1 MKKRYLLLTLLFVAI
16 SLLFFTCKKE
26 VNSEDDVIIENLD
39 SISVE
44 VVEFIDNLPIENLSR
59 TDLTLENGNYIVDFL
74 MEYDYEFVQE
84 NPWILEFND
93 IVDDTLGDKHRCVN
107 NRATRYIT
115 GGITGNAGII
125 NLKNTVITEMV
136 GGCSHFMNDAQG
148 IPTSRIIREK
158 IADQNQ
164 RGLWYKYNGKRW
176 DEYSY
181 GMTEPRDGI
190 KKKCYG
196 LDCSGLVY
204 SGMNRIGFAVPIRK
218 VSDYYNVS
226 IWQNAL
232 RSFLA
237 KKTNFP
243 DEIKDNLKFE
253 KYEYSVNEFPSKTQ
267 MGDIVFCY
275 KGGSTTHMGLVTGG
289 KNVAQS
295 NGLQFPPT
303 AEDNYK
309 NGKRGPHLISAIGL
323 TSQGEHGFNFTKF
336 GVIRLVP
343 ILNDTHWRLNIKCEG
358 QDTYITSFDI
368 EIKMSEVTQGE
379 ITITPVQTIG
389 YDYDG
394 DMCDVY
400 FTGSFNPETQILKGS
415 VTKTYPSS
423 TRTDGFEVKL
433 TDDNIYDIEE
443 YRIVSNGACT
453 NYLDL
458 ENIDNT
464 SRNKSAHK
472 KINLNTIKSVVKN
485 GDCTDSS
492 VN

>member
-1 MKKRYLLLTLLFVAI
+1 MMTLLFVAI

-26 VNSEDDVIIENLD
+26 VPNEEDVIIENLD
-39 SISVE
+39 SISVD
-44 VVEFIDNLPIENLSR
+44 VVEFIDNLPIENLSVE
-59 TDLTLENGNYIVDFL
+59 DITLENGNNIVDFL
-74 MEYDYEFVQE
+74 LEYDYEFVQE

-93 IVDDTLGDKHRCVN
+93 IVDDTLGNNTRCAN
-107 NRATRYIT
+107 NRTTRYIN

-125 NLKNTVITEMV
+125 NLKNTVIAEMV
-136 GGCSHFMNDAQG
+136 GGSAYFMNDAQG

-204 SGMNRIGFAVPIRK
+204 SGMNKIGYNVPIRN
-218 VSDYYNVS
+218 VQDYYNVS

-232 RSFLA
+232 SGFLA

-243 DEIKDNLKFE
+243 DAVKDNLKFE
-253 KYEYSVNEFPSKTQ
+253 KYEYTINEFPFKTQ
-267 MGDIVFCY
+267 MGDIVFCF
-275 KGGSTTHMGLVTGG
+275 KGSSATHMGLVTGN

-295 NGLQFPPT
+295 NGEQFPAT
-303 AEDNYK
+303 AEDNYR
-309 NGKRGPHLISAIGL
+309 NGKRGPHLVSAIGL
-323 TSQGEHGFNFTKF
+323 TSQGQNQWNFAKF
-336 GVIRLVP
+336 GVIRLVAT
-343 ILNDTHWRLNIKCEG
+343 LNDTHWRLNIKCEG
-358 QDTYITSFDI
+358 QNTYITSFDI
-368 EIKMSEVTQGE
+368 EIKMSEATQGE
-379 ITITPVQTIG
+379 IDITPVSTIG
-389 YDYDG
+389 YDYTG
-394 DMCDVY
+394 EMCDVY
-400 FTGSFNPETQILKGS
+400 FTGTFNPETQILKGS

-443 YRIVSNGACT
+443 YRIVSNG
-453 NYLDL
+453 
-458 ENIDNT
+458 
-464 SRNKSAHK
+464 
-472 KINLNTIKSVVKN
+472 
-485 GDCTDSS
+485 G
-492 VN
+492 